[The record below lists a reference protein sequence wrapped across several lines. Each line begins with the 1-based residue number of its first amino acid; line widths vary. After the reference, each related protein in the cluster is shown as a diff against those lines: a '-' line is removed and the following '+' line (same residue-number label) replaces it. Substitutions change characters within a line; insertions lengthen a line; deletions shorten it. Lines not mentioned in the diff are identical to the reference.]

1 MSDDWYH
8 WERSPRKRK
17 SIARHKDN
25 SLISLEE
32 RDSGIILPVRA
43 QPGAKKN
50 ALTGEH
56 AGQLKVSVTQAP
68 EKGKANAAIIEV
80 LADDLSLKRSQIAL
94 LSGETSS
101 QKKFLVT
108 GISMPDLQA
117 RINAALEP

>member
-1 MSDDWYH
+1 M
-8 WERSPRKRK
+8 
-17 SIARHKDN
+17 IA
-25 SLISLEE
+25 LEQRE
-32 RDSGIILPVRA
+32 SGIILPVRA

-80 LADDLSLKRSQIAL
+80 LAEDLGLKRSQISL
-94 LSGETSS
+94 ISGETSG

-108 GISMPDLQA
+108 GIALAELQV
-117 RINAALEP
+117 RIAAIL

>member
-1 MSDDWYH
+1 M
-8 WERSPRKRK
+8 
-17 SIARHKDN
+17 
-25 SLISLEE
+25 ISLEL
-32 RDSGIILPVRA
+32 RATGVILPVRA

-56 AGQLKVSVTQAP
+56 SGQLKVSVTQAP

-80 LADDLSLKRSQIAL
+80 LADALDLKRSQIAL

-108 GISMPDLQA
+108 GIAIEELQS
-117 RINAALEP
+117 RIAATIRH

>member
-1 MSDDWYH
+1 MLHACLKS
-8 WERSPRKRK
+8 RKDGPL
-17 SIARHKDN
+17 IA
-25 SLISLEE
+25 LEQ
-32 RDSGIILPVRA
+32 RASGIVLPVRA

-80 LADDLSLKRSQIAL
+80 LAAGLGLKRSQIEL
-94 LSGETSS
+94 LAGETSG

-108 GISMPDLQA
+108 GVSLAELQA
-117 RINAALEP
+117 RIVTIL